1 MKATSSFFFSFHHY
15 VVNLLSHSSPFTLSP
30 PFFLSLSL
38 SLHFSLSRSPTNSL
52 SPYHPFLP
60 HLKFPSISLSQSL
73 SLPFL
78 PSLSLFFLLSP
89 LSSFSLPFLLPLSV
103 LCWNTQ
109 DWLFSS
115 YHLHYGEIC
124 CSTQLKREIVEGR
137 NLLHSQI
144 NEIRN
149 SLPAKVRKFC
159 KLFSCCTLPIL

>member
-1 MKATSSFFFSFHHY
+1 MSQNYFCCVRVSLQYSTSIAKISKFPFQNCNFKIVVYSIMKNILLFTQNYRLEGKFR
-15 VVNLLSHSSPFTLSP
+15 LSH
-30 PFFLSLSL
+30 FLD
-38 SLHFSLSRSPTNSL
+38 
-52 SPYHPFLP
+52 
-60 HLKFPSISLSQSL
+60 
-73 SLPFL
+73 
-78 PSLSLFFLLSP
+78 PSLKIVFFLSP

-144 NEIRN
+144 NEKRN
-149 SLPAKVRKFC
+149 YLPAKVRKFC
-159 KLFSCCTLPIL
+159 KLF